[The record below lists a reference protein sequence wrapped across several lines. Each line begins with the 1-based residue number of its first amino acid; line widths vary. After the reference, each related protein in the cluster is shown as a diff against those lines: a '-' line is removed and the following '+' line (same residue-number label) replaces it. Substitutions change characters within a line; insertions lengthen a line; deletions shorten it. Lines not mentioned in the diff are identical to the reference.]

1 MIRQDAGHRPA
12 SFRHPSRVGLGSLK
26 IGMRVTNFI
35 VALALFALSAGVL
48 LGTWDLP
55 YWADFAPGSAFAPF
69 WVAMIGIVLA
79 VALFVA
85 ALAEDGSE
93 PHNFPDRRGIVRVVT
108 LMAGLWLMVLL
119 IPVIGF
125 LSASVLFCLLLL
137 LGIERRPLVPS
148 LFATAVVM
156 TLVYGV
162 FIAWLGIALP
172 TGPFGI

>member
-1 MIRQDAGHRPA
+1 
-12 SFRHPSRVGLGSLK
+12 
-26 IGMRVTNFI
+26 MRVTNFI
-35 VALALFALSAGVL
+35 VALALLALSAGVL

-69 WVAMIGIVLA
+69 WVATVGIILA
-79 VALFVA
+79 LALFVA
-85 ALAEDGSE
+85 TLGDEGGE
-93 PHNFPDRRGIVRVVT
+93 PHNFPDRRGIMRVIA
-108 LMAGLWLMVLL
+108 LIAGLWLMVLF
-119 IPVIGF
+119 IPLVGF
-125 LSASVLFCLLLL
+125 ISASALFCLLLL
-137 LGIERRPLVPS
+137 LGIERRPFVPS